1 MFVVPHNSS
10 RRRRPDAVALAMA
23 AIFTVLMLPASPLR
37 AQDQQTSLPIEEL
50 KVFSEVFGLI
60 KDDYVEPVDD
70 IDLLRKAIGGML
82 GGLDP
87 HSSYLDPES
96 FEEIQIGTE
105 GRFGGLGIEVTMENG
120 LIKVV
125 TPIDGT
131 PAHRAGIQPG
141 DIITRLDDTPVKG
154 LSLDDAVRRMRGE
167 PGTTI
172 DLTVIREGSSQP
184 LEVTLERAEIKIAS
198 VRSQLVDDTIGYIRI
213 TQFQSDTAPNM
224 RDQIRDLVIESDN
237 DLRGVILDLRN
248 NPGGILNAAVSV
260 ADVFLEDGVI
270 VSTRGRDE
278 RDNAEYRATSRDML
292 DDVPIVV
299 LVNSG
304 SASAS
309 EIVAGALQDHERAVI
324 MGSKTFGKG
333 SVQTILPLKN
343 GAALKITTARY
354 YTPAGRSIQATG
366 IEPDIPAGELVFSE
380 DGDGED
386 AQVREVNLAG
396 HLENENGDGGAGND
410 DGGAPRTLIE
420 RDPLVL
426 EARNLLKALDIVG
439 KRR

>member
-1 MFVVPHNSS
+1 MAALTRPAP
-10 RRRRPDAVALAMA
+10 RRWRASLVALALVA
-23 AIFTVLMLPASPLR
+23 GSAHAQAEALPL
-37 AQDQQTSLPIEEL
+37 EEL

-60 KDDYVEPVDD
+60 KNDYVEPVDD
-70 IDLLRKAIGGML
+70 VDLLRKAISGML

-96 FEEIQIGTE
+96 FQEIQIGTE

-131 PAHRAGIQPG
+131 PAARAGILPG

-154 LSLDDAVRRMRGE
+154 LNLDDAVNRMRGE
-167 PGTTI
+167 PGTSIELTI
-172 DLTVIREGSSQP
+172 LREGSSRP
-184 LEVTLERAEIKIAS
+184 LQITLERAEIKIAS
-198 VRSQLVDDTIGYIRI
+198 VRSQLVDGGIGYVRV
-213 TQFQSDTAPNM
+213 TQFQADTASTM
-224 RDQIRDLVIESDN
+224 RGQIGDLLAEADN
-237 DLRGVILDLRN
+237 DLRGLILDLRN
-248 NPGGILNAAVSV
+248 NPGGILNGAVAV
-260 ADVFLEDGVI
+260 ADVFLSDGVI

-278 RDNAEYRATSRDML
+278 RDNVEYRATARDML
-292 DDVPIVV
+292 DDVPLVV

-309 EIVAGALQDHERAVI
+309 EIVAGALQDHHRAVV

-354 YTPAGRSIQATG
+354 YTPSGRSIQATG

-380 DGDGED
+380 DGDAPGIE
-386 AQVREVNLAG
+386 VREVNLAG
-396 HLENENGDGGAGND
+396 HLENENGDNGNGEGGST
-410 DGGAPRTLIE
+410 RTLIE

-439 KRR
+439 RRQ

>member
-1 MFVVPHNSS
+1 MAALTRPAP
-10 RRRRPDAVALAMA
+10 RRWRASLVALALVA
-23 AIFTVLMLPASPLR
+23 GSAHAQAEALPL
-37 AQDQQTSLPIEEL
+37 EEL

-60 KDDYVEPVDD
+60 KNDYVEPVDD
-70 IDLLRKAIGGML
+70 VDLLRKAISGML

-96 FEEIQIGTE
+96 FQEIQIGTE

-131 PAHRAGIQPG
+131 PAARAGILPG

-154 LSLDDAVRRMRGE
+154 LNLDDAVNRMRGE
-167 PGTTI
+167 PGTSIELTI
-172 DLTVIREGSSQP
+172 LREGSSRP
-184 LEVTLERAEIKIAS
+184 LQITLERAEIKIAS
-198 VRSQLVDDTIGYIRI
+198 VRSQLVDGGIGYVRV
-213 TQFQSDTAPNM
+213 TQFQADTASTM
-224 RDQIRDLVIESDN
+224 RGQIGDLLAEADN
-237 DLRGVILDLRN
+237 DLRGLILDLRN
-248 NPGGILNAAVSV
+248 NPGGILNGAVAV
-260 ADVFLEDGVI
+260 ADVFLSDGVI

-278 RDNAEYRATSRDML
+278 RDNVEYRATARDML
-292 DDVPIVV
+292 DDVPLVV

-309 EIVAGALQDHERAVI
+309 EIVAGALQDHHRAVV

-354 YTPAGRSIQATG
+354 YTPSGRSIQATG

-380 DGDGED
+380 DGDAPGIE
-386 AQVREVNLAG
+386 VREVNLAG
-396 HLENENGDGGAGND
+396 HLENENGDNGNGA
-410 DGGAPRTLIE
+410 DGSTRTLIE

-439 KRR
+439 RRQ

>member
-1 MFVVPHNSS
+1 MAALTRPAP
-10 RRRRPDAVALAMA
+10 RRWRASLVALALVA
-23 AIFTVLMLPASPLR
+23 GSAHAQAQAEALPL
-37 AQDQQTSLPIEEL
+37 EEL

-60 KDDYVEPVDD
+60 KNDYVEPVDD
-70 IDLLRKAIGGML
+70 VDLLRKAISGML

-96 FEEIQIGTE
+96 FQEIQIGTE

-131 PAHRAGIQPG
+131 PAARAGILPG

-154 LSLDDAVRRMRGE
+154 LNLDDAVNRMRGE
-167 PGTTI
+167 PGTSIELTI
-172 DLTVIREGSSQP
+172 LREGSSRP
-184 LEVTLERAEIKIAS
+184 LQITLERAEIKIAS
-198 VRSQLVDDTIGYIRI
+198 VRSQLVDGGIGYVRV
-213 TQFQSDTAPNM
+213 TQFQADTASTM
-224 RDQIRDLVIESDN
+224 RGQIGDLLAEADN
-237 DLRGVILDLRN
+237 DLRGLILDLRN
-248 NPGGILNAAVSV
+248 NPGGILNGAVAV
-260 ADVFLEDGVI
+260 ADVFLSDGVI

-278 RDNAEYRATSRDML
+278 RDNVEYRATARDML
-292 DDVPIVV
+292 DDVPLVV

-309 EIVAGALQDHERAVI
+309 EIVAGALQDHHRAVV

-354 YTPAGRSIQATG
+354 YTPSGRSIQATG

-380 DGDGED
+380 DGDAPGIE
-386 AQVREVNLAG
+386 VREVNLAG
-396 HLENENGDGGAGND
+396 HLENENGDNGNGA
-410 DGGAPRTLIE
+410 DGSTRTLIE

-439 KRR
+439 RRQ